1 MGCSLHWTQRIPSEP
16 RQNIVMEWVTSQDN
30 SAANMHRAHLRK
42 DIEFSATLGEEVLIS
57 FRMPYPHSTH
67 HLLHSPLIKGELTGV
82 EKHTEGGS
90 QCEFS

>member
-1 MGCSLHWTQRIPSEP
+1 MSCSLHWTQRIPSEP

-57 FRMPYPHSTH
+57 FRTPYPHSTH
-67 HLLHSPLIKGELTGV
+67 HLLHSPLIKGELTGI
-82 EKHTEGGS
+82 EKHTEGRS